1 MVIEAG
7 EPWMYRTQ
15 SPVAASMDVNG
26 DSKDC
31 VVRIRLSEAVAVS
44 SSEAVAVADRLTE
57 VEEEDED
64 EDEDELHETV
74 VRRLQAKRMAKMIF
88 FDMGQGV
95 MTVDS

>member
-1 MVIEAG
+1 
-7 EPWMYRTQ
+7 MYRTQ

-31 VVRIRLSEAVAVS
+31 VVRIRLSEAVAVF
-44 SSEAVAVADRLTE
+44 SSEAVAVVDRRTE
-57 VEEEDED
+57 VEEEEEED
-64 EDEDELHETV
+64 DELHETV
-74 VRRLQAKRMAKMIF
+74 VRRLQAKRVAKMIF